1 MPGNDQDNV
10 RRIRDYQQKPDLPA
24 PRETLKGSGRGGT
37 FDPME
42 PRVAALEK
50 AFEKMDSKLDILIR
64 DVSYLKGKVDAMPST
79 LQLIGFVVAI
89 FVAAGV
95 TRYFGH

>member
-1 MPGNDQDNV
+1 MAERDQYRPAYPRLVLNDNGSQSS
-10 RRIRDYQQKPDLPA
+10 
-24 PRETLKGSGRGGT
+24 LKSGGGSGT
-37 FDPME
+37 FDGME

-50 AFEKMDSKLDILIR
+50 AVEKMDSKLDILIR
-64 DVSYLKGKVDAMPST
+64 DAAYLKGKVDAMPST

-89 FVAAGV
+89 FVAAGL

>member
-1 MPGNDQDNV
+1 M
-10 RRIRDYQQKPDLPA
+10 
-24 PRETLKGSGRGGT
+24 ET
-37 FDPME
+37 
-42 PRVAALEK
+42 RVKALEDR
-50 AFEKMDSKLDILIR
+50 FEKMDSKLDILIK

-79 LQLIGFVVAI
+79 LQLLGFVVAI

>member
-1 MPGNDQDNV
+1 MAERDQYRPARLRVIGNDNQPKRGLNSDGG
-10 RRIRDYQQKPDLPA
+10 
-24 PRETLKGSGRGGT
+24 GST

-50 AFEKMDSKLDILIR
+50 AFEKMDSKLDILVR
-64 DVSYLKGKVDAMPST
+64 DVSYLKGKVDSMPST
-79 LQLIGFVVAI
+79 LQLLGFVVAI

-95 TRYFGH
+95 AKYFGH